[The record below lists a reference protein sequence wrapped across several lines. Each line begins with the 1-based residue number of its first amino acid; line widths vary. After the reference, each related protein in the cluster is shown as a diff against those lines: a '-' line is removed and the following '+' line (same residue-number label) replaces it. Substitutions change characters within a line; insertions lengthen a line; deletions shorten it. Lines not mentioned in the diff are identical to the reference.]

1 MKSVWNS
8 NLSRDIKVSFFQAT
22 VESVLLY
29 GCESWT
35 LKETL
40 RKSLDGCYTRMLRA
54 VLNVN
59 WSERVSNERLYGVL
73 PLLSDKV
80 ASRRMQF
87 AGHCHRHPELPT
99 GRLVLWETRG
109 LLGSIRTRFHP
120 SGPETRIGSA
130 LCFDD
135 VTRVRVGVHPTSSAP
150 RVSVQKWS
158 GNKIPDMTRDYNL

>member
-35 LKETL
+35 LKKTL

-73 PLLSDKV
+73 PPKLAGDGDRLLFGCIGQVV
-80 ASRRMQF
+80 ALLADDASHLRHCKSRKLGPGMPCN
-87 AGHCHRHPELPT
+87 GHNYH
-99 GRLVLWETRG
+99 
-109 LLGSIRTRFHP
+109 
-120 SGPETRIGSA
+120 
-130 LCFDD
+130 
-135 VTRVRVGVHPTSSAP
+135 
-150 RVSVQKWS
+150 K
-158 GNKIPDMTRDYNL
+158 M